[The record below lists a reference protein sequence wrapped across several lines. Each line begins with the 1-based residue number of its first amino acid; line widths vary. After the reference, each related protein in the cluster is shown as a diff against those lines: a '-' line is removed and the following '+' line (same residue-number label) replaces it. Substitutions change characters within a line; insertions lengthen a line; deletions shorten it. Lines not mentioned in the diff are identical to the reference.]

1 MGADS
6 ELKSGISVLVLVLSF
21 LSFVSAQGEFEGM
34 TTASQIATRL
44 GSILCAIMTIL
55 LMVAAGIAIIIVV
68 IQGIK
73 WTASADDPGARKT
86 AKGGII
92 HAIIGL
98 IIVIIAVE
106 VISMI
111 VAGTDVIIM
120 GCMY

>member
-1 MGADS
+1 M
-6 ELKSGISVLVLVLSF
+6 ELKFKGLAVLMLALLVSG
-21 LSFVSAQGEFEGM
+21 FVSAQEFEGM

-55 LMVAAGIAIIIVV
+55 LMVAAGVAIIIII

-73 WTASADDPGARKT
+73 WTSSADDPGARKQ
-86 AKGGII
+86 AKDGIV